1 MDKYQD
7 NLKKK
12 KKNLYLF
19 DILTLMFS
27 PFGTSSKTSVAP

>member
-7 NLKKK
+7 NFK

-19 DILTLMFS
+19 DILTLVFS